1 MRHFIG
7 ERLHLNRYFKAYT
20 TDSVLPKIKKT
31 GCQTDNLFT
40 PTGSITIIYRYGRK
54 RIIFELVRS
63 RHLLQELRLEHVW

>member
-40 PTGSITIIYRYGRK
+40 PTG
-54 RIIFELVRS
+54 
-63 RHLLQELRLEHVW
+63 